1 MKNPTYH
8 INTPAVVSELIDG
21 ELVIMNLE
29 TGAYYSAE
37 SVGASVW
44 QWIEQGLG
52 RSDMVPMV
60 SSHFEN
66 VSGDFEADLDIFIAK
81 LLENMLIKEGND
93 AAPRSDLP
101 SAEGELKTYQTPDV
115 MVYTDM
121 KDMLLLDP
129 IHDVDE
135 TGWPKPNNG

>member
-1 MKNPTYH
+1 MKNTAYKM
-8 INTPAVVSELIDG
+8 NAPAVVSELIDG

-29 TGAYYSAE
+29 TGAYYSSE
-37 SVGASVW
+37 SVGAFVW

-52 RSDMVPMV
+52 RSDIVAMV

-66 VSGDFEADLDIFIAK
+66 VNGALEVELDGFIAK
-81 LLENMLIKEGND
+81 LLEHMLIKEVD
-93 AAPRSDLP
+93 DVAPQTDLP
-101 SAEGELKTYQTPDV
+101 GPEGELKAYQAPDV

-129 IHDVDE
+129 IHDVAE
-135 TGWPKPNNG
+135 AGWPKPNND